1 MSTKILKL
9 DGHEHPLIGVSSLS
23 SHNCFITADAHGMVK
38 VWSIL
43 DYNCIQTFYVTNVSQ
58 VTCLCAVPKH
68 RRLICGSRKM
78 RIYQYSKPF
87 MHEFSD
93 DNAIVSAKFSDK
105 RLEIYV
111 AGERSIKVWDA
122 RTGMP
127 IRTLRNVLDSD
138 ITCMELDT

>member
-1 MSTKILKL
+1 MK
-9 DGHEHPLIGVSSLS
+9 
-23 SHNCFITADAHGMVK
+23 
-38 VWSIL
+38 
-43 DYNCIQTFYVTNVSQ
+43 
-58 VTCLCAVPKH
+58 
-68 RRLICGSRKM
+68 
-78 RIYQYSKPF
+78 IYQYSKPF

-127 IRTLRNVLDSD
+127 IRTLRNVLESD
-138 ITCMELDT
+138 ITCMELDTAHRKLIVGSHTGEVKVFDLVSGVNILTLDQHNPFEGEISYIGYAGEDHTIITCGWDKVIKVHMDEK